1 MSEFSVGEHQYR
13 SETMDARTQ
22 LHIARRLMPVLPS
35 FREMLISDPEDPMA
49 QLKALQPLAE
59 AIAGMKDADVDYILD
74 ACMRH
79 TFVAQRHGA
88 NGDISGWTR
97 MWNEAAGRA
106 QFKVNMDEMLQI
118 ARTLIVE
125 NIGGFLSEPLS
136 SLNEEPVVTS

>member
-1 MSEFSVGEHQYR
+1 MAEFSVGEHQYR

-35 FREMLISDPEDPMA
+35 FREMIIADPDDGMS

-59 AIAGMKDADVDYILD
+59 AIAAMKDADVDYILD

-79 TFVAQRHGA
+79 TFVAQRGV